1 MRAAYYTREIAV
13 GGILIKGAKPYD
25 SINDALQEIIGHM
38 RQGGIIKGWIEDHNG
53 HRVVLPGQ
61 VEAILEQDFRL

>member
-25 SINDALQEIIGHM
+25 SINDALHEIIEHM
-38 RQGGIIKGWIEDHNG
+38 RQGGIIKGWIEDNNG
-53 HRVVLPGQ
+53 HRSCCQG
-61 VEAILEQDFRL
+61 R